1 MLGKGLEGRALVG
14 GRCATRTTYIQ
25 VPRLQQFAGLRH
37 RNLVTDRTMRK
48 LPVSALNCEPRLQ
61 TAAPVRDLNG
71 MSWKFVAATRATLQ
85 SQERQNSS

>member
-25 VPRLQQFAGLRH
+25 VRCLPQLAGPRRQ
-37 RNLVTDRTMRK
+37 NLVTDRTIRK

-71 MSWKFVAATRATLQ
+71 MS
-85 SQERQNSS
+85 